1 MIIAI
6 DEAIPYLQSALAPVG
21 EVRPFTGRSVR
32 AADLRGAEALIV
44 RSVTRVDA
52 HLLDGSSVR
61 FLGTVTIGT
70 DHLDLE
76 FLKAGGIRVANAA
89 GSNANAVSE
98 WVMASLLVT
107 AGRRG
112 WKLPGKSIGIIG
124 AGHIGSL
131 VEKKTGALGMEVLLC
146 DPPLRES
153 TGDPRYGFLD
163 QVLHADVLTLHV
175 PLTTQGPYPTF
186 HMVDRKLLERLS
198 RRQVVINSSRGSV
211 VCGSD
216 LKHALREQHLGGAI
230 LDVWEGEPM
239 IDSDLLALTD
249 LGTPHIAGSSLDGKV
264 RGTMMIF
271 QELCR
276 YFQVRPEWDAG
287 SLFPPPRKL
296 CVEHG
301 ARGQEAVRA
310 IVLQAYDVLKDDA
323 ELRSLSQSGGT
334 APLFSLD
341 RLRDAYALR
350 PEFSNF
356 LVEVPEESGLQPIF
370 TAIGFRVIPPAGET
384 SGT

>member
-21 EVRPFTGRSVR
+21 EIRPFTGRSVR
-32 AADLRGAEALIV
+32 AEDLRDAEALIV
-44 RSVTRVDA
+44 RSVTRVDV
-52 HLLDGSSVR
+52 HLLDRSSVR
-61 FLGTVTIGT
+61 FLGTVTTGT

-76 FLKAGGIRVANAA
+76 FLKAAGIHVADAT
-89 GSNANAVSE
+89 GSNANPVSE
-98 WVMASLLVT
+98 WVVAALLVT
-107 AGRRG
+107 ADRRG
-112 WKLPGKSIGIIG
+112 WNLSSNSIVIIVV
-124 AGHIGSL
+124 GHIGSL
-131 VEKKTGALGMEVLLC
+131 VGKKAGALGMEVLLC

-163 QVLHADVLTLHV
+163 DVLHADVLTLHV
-175 PLTTQGPYPTF
+175 PLTKHGPYPTF
-186 HMVDRKLLERLS
+186 HMIGRKLLDRLS

-216 LKHALREQHLGGAI
+216 LKHALRERRIGGAI

-239 IDSDLLALTD
+239 VDSDLLALTD

-264 RGTMMIF
+264 RGTVMIF

-276 YFQVRPEWDAG
+276 YFQIWPEWDAG
-287 SLFPPPRKL
+287 SLLPRPRKL
-296 CVEHG
+296 RVQHG
-301 ARGQEAVRA
+301 APGQEAVRS
-310 IVLQAYDVLKDDA
+310 IVLQAYDILKDDA

-350 PEFSNF
+350 PEFSDF
-356 LVEVPEESGLQPIF
+356 LVEVPEESGLQPIL
-370 TAIGFRVIPPAGET
+370 TAIGFRVIPPAMET